1 MRYYVIILFFFVNSM
16 LFSFKAPL
24 FDSLK
29 TEKVKMTWT
38 EEGDYFISDYKLNTY
53 GVIRNYQD
61 MLFYKVDYDGFY
73 IDKNTGNVF
82 QRRWLSHSGNADVG
96 GYSYNLELGNWD
108 VSPTDTSKI
117 IVGEYDSYTGGECR
131 VRSYKNGIVDTLYSW
146 INDNKNYYR
155 HQRGNYYFFA
165 LSDSKF
171 LTQYDATNIY
181 GGDKNDRRVSNYINS
196 EKGFI
201 TNVGTIYIPNYIN
214 LSSIEIDYQNNRI
227 ISSTVNIDPYDYS
240 QRYADTYNFFNFEN
254 DSLKNPANIRV
265 GGGSWFKS
273 FIDDTLTA
281 YRNIDSLIL
290 YNYVKDNVE
299 GSFYIGAK
307 TNVYGLYQDSVHG
320 ISTFVLGTDE
330 GKKLLSIHLKTKKV
344 VMDKIITEPYF
355 GKFLTTLT
363 DGSSLSIGEGLF
375 LYKHN
380 LEYLNFDTV
389 TSNFNTSTISDNNI
403 QFNDDSF
410 GPIVEWH
417 WEFGDEETSSLR
429 NPIHK
434 YSQTG
439 TYQVTLKVVNEY
451 GSEHSITKSVTVEE
465 KLKSSFDFGK
475 FSGNAPLT
483 IEFQNYSSSNAKRYI
498 WNFGDGKYSY
508 DKNPTHIF
516 IIPGEYT
523 VSLTVYDDNGNF
535 RTHLSQKKVFVNP

>member
-16 LFSFKAPL
+16 LSSDPAPI

-29 TEKVKMTWT
+29 TEKIITNWT

-82 QRRWLSHSGNADVG
+82 QRRWLSHSGYADVG

-108 VSPTDTSKI
+108 LSPTDTNII
-117 IVGEYDSYTGGECR
+117 IVGEYDSYSGGECR

-146 INDNKNYYR
+146 INKKKNYYR
-155 HQRGNYYFFA
+155 NERGRYYFFA

-171 LTQYDATNIY
+171 LTQYDATNID
-181 GGDKNDRRVSNYINS
+181 GPDKNDRRVSNYINS

-214 LSSIEIDYQNNRI
+214 LSSIEIDYQKNRI
-227 ISSTVNIDPYDYS
+227 ISSTTNKDPFNYNQY
-240 QRYADTYNFFNFEN
+240 YPDTYNFFNFTN

-265 GGGSWFKS
+265 GGGSWFKC
-273 FIDDTLTA
+273 FIDDTLSA
-281 YRNIDSLIL
+281 YRNSDSLIL
-290 YNYVKDNVE
+290 YNYATNDIEEV
-299 GSFYIGAK
+299 FYIGTK
-307 TNVYGLYQDSVHG
+307 TNVYGLYQDSVYG

-330 GKKLLSIHLKTKKV
+330 GKKLLSIHLKTKNI
-344 VMDKIITEPYF
+344 VMDSIITAPYF

-363 DGSSLSIGEGLF
+363 DGSYLSIGDSLF

-380 LEYLNFDTV
+380 LNFLNFDSV
-389 TSNFNTSTISDNNI
+389 TSNFNTKVISDLNI
-403 QFNDDSF
+403 QFKDDSF
-410 GPIVEWH
+410 GPIVSWY
-417 WEFGDEETSSLR
+417 WEFGDGSISKSR
-429 NPIHK
+429 NPSHK
-434 YSQTG
+434 YDQAN

-451 GSEHSITKSVTVEE
+451 GSEHSITKDIVVEE
-465 KLKSSFDFGK
+465 KLKSSFDFGI
-475 FSGNAPLT
+475 FSGTVPLEV
-483 IEFQNYSSSNAKRYI
+483 EFSNYSSQNAVRYI

-516 IIPGEYT
+516 TIPGEYT
-523 VSLTVYDDNGNF
+523 VSLTVYDDNGKF
-535 RTHLSQKKVFVNP
+535 RTYLSQKKVFVNP